1 MPTVN
6 RQPSTGKMNFIKQIF
21 LIAFFFAL
29 ATNSFSQL
37 PADMRNIKASQI
49 SDQQLQQIAQQY
61 QSSGMSESDLMQ
73 QLQSR
78 GLPESEIATLVARIK
93 GLTGGVA
100 ASEGGTE
107 AATGAKRTFKG
118 EMTVF
123 KAPEVKSKVF
133 GAELFSGAN
142 PMFVPNLKIA
152 TPKSYVIGP
161 DDELQ
166 LDIYG
171 NNISSQKLIVSADGL
186 VNVKYAGPVNLSGFS
201 IEQASNIIK
210 SRLLK
215 YYPAL
220 SSGATKLQLTLG
232 SVRSIQVS
240 VIGAVKKPGTVTLP
254 SVATLFNAL
263 YASGGPL
270 DNGSFRNIELI
281 RNDRVMVVA
290 DLYDFIVKGDR
301 KSNLSLQDNDVIRVP
316 FATIQVNLDGSLNRT
331 GIFEMKSNESLQH
344 ALEFAG
350 GFKGNA
356 FKGALSGTRFT
367 DVEKKIIDIKSDN
380 YEIFKLQNG
389 DSLFVD
395 AVIEKFENKISI
407 TGAVFKPGAYSFEQG
422 MDLKSLINKAQGLKD
437 DAFTG
442 RANLMRKS
450 LDLKKEYKGV
460 NLKNI
465 ISGAE
470 KFMLQKED
478 SIHIVSSVELR
489 DVKKVQLNGPVINP
503 GEFIYE
509 DSLTL
514 QALVLQA
521 GGFQENAELS
531 SIEIGRRI
539 LNIDPTVLGVKTSE
553 IILVNSKRELSKI
566 GEDVYLQPYDIVNIK
581 IDPSK
586 VMQLS
591 VKVSGEVKFAGNYT
605 LENPD
610 ERISSII
617 NRAGGILPY
626 ADIQGAK
633 LKRKKDGADTSQL
646 KRLANAS
653 TSMKSRINKDSLKV
667 DETLAG
673 GASDVAIDLRR
684 AIERPGSVSDL
695 TLREGDE
702 LIIPRYINTVDIQGE
717 VLKPVSVQ
725 FEEGRGLGGYVS
737 SAGGFTKNAL
747 SNHAFIV
754 YPNGRSVKTTNFLG
768 MRFYPKVKAGSTI
781 YVPLK
786 PEQKGFD
793 PGKLGVL
800 ISALTSLSTVFVLL
814 FR

>member
-1 MPTVN
+1 MII
-6 RQPSTGKMNFIKQIF
+6 IKR
-21 LIAFFFAL
+21 LSLLLLLLAL

-49 SDQQLQQIAQQY
+49 SDQQLQQITQQF
-61 QSSGMSESDLMQ
+61 QSSGMSEAELMQ

-78 GLPESEIATLVARIK
+78 GLPETEITALIARIK
-93 GLTGGVA
+93 EMTGGT
-100 ASEGGTE
+100 ASGEGGTE

-186 VNVKYAGPVNLSGFS
+186 VNVKYAGPVNLSGLT
-201 IEQASNIIK
+201 IEQAGNIIK

-215 YYPAL
+215 YYPAIA
-220 SSGATKLQLTLG
+220 SGATKLQLTLG

-254 SVATLFNAL
+254 SIATLFNAL

-281 RNDRVMVVA
+281 RNNKALIVA
-290 DLYDFIVKGDR
+290 DLYDFIVKGDQ
-301 KSNLSLQDNDVIRVP
+301 KSNLSLQDNDVIKVP
-316 FATIQVNLDGSLNRT
+316 FANFQVNLDGGLNRT
-331 GIFEMKSNESLQH
+331 GIFEMKADESFQN

-350 GFKGNA
+350 GFKSNA
-356 FKGALSGTRFT
+356 FKGAVSGTRYT
-367 DVEKKIIDIKSDN
+367 DIERKIIDVNKDN
-380 YEIFKLQNG
+380 YTQFKLQHG
-389 DSLFVD
+389 DSLYVD
-395 AVIEKFENKISI
+395 SLAEKFENRVSI
-407 TGAVFKPGAYSFEQG
+407 TGAVFKPGAYSIEQG

-442 RANLMRKS
+442 RANLVRKS
-450 LDLKKEYKGV
+450 LDLKKEYKGI

-465 ISGAE
+465 LSGTE
-470 KFMLQKED
+470 KFILQKED
-478 SIHIVSSVELR
+478 SIHVVSSVELR

-503 GEFIYE
+503 GGFIYE

-514 QALVLQA
+514 QALILQA

-531 SIEIGRRI
+531 SIEIGRRKS
-539 LNIDPTVLGVKTSE
+539 NIDPTIPGVNTSE
-553 IILVNSKRELSKI
+553 IIMVNTKRELSKI
-566 GEDVYLQPYDIVNIK
+566 GDDIFLQPNDVVSIK

-586 VMQLS
+586 LKQLS
-591 VKVSGEVKFAGNYT
+591 VKVSGEVKFASNYT
-605 LENPD
+605 LENPN

-617 NRAGGILPY
+617 SRAGGLLPY
-626 ADIQGAK
+626 ADIEGAK
-633 LKRKKDGADTSQL
+633 LKRKKDGVDTAEL
-646 KRLANAS
+646 NRLANAS
-653 TSMKSRINKDSLKV
+653 ISLKSRVNKDTVKV
-667 DETLAG
+667 DESLAG
-673 GASDVAIDLRR
+673 GVSEVAIDLKR

-695 TLREGDE
+695 TLKDGDE
-702 LIIPRYINTVDIQGE
+702 LIIPRYLNTVDVQGE

-737 SAGGFTKNAL
+737 SAGGFTKNAMR
-747 SNHAFIV
+747 NRAFVV
-754 YPNGRSVKTTNFLG
+754 YPNGRSAKTNNLLG
-768 MRFYPKVKAGSTI
+768 IRFYPKVKAGSVVLI
-781 YVPLK
+781 PKK
-786 PEQKGFD
+786 PIKNTFD
-793 PGKLGVL
+793 PSRLGVL
-800 ISALTSLSTVFVLL
+800 VSSLSALSTIFVLL
-814 FR
+814 FQ

>member
-1 MPTVN
+1 MII
-6 RQPSTGKMNFIKQIF
+6 IKR
-21 LIAFFFAL
+21 LSLLLLLFAL

-49 SDQQLQQIAQQY
+49 SDQQLQQIAQQF
-61 QSSGMSESDLMQ
+61 QSSGMSETELMQ

-78 GLPESEIATLVARIK
+78 GLPETEITALVARIK
-93 GLTGGVA
+93 GLTGGTT

-161 DDELQ
+161 EDELQ
-166 LDIYG
+166 LDVYG

-186 VNVKYAGPVNLSGFS
+186 VNVKYAGPVNLSGLT
-201 IEQASNIIK
+201 IEQAGNIIK

-254 SVATLFNAL
+254 SIATLFNAL

-281 RNDRVMVVA
+281 RNNKVLVVA
-290 DLYDFIVKGDR
+290 DLYDFIVRGDQ
-301 KSNLSLQDNDVIRVP
+301 KSNLSLQDNDLIKVP
-316 FATIQVNLDGSLNRT
+316 FASIQVNLDGGLNRT
-331 GIFEMKSNESLQH
+331 GIFEMKNNESLQH

-350 GFKGNA
+350 GFKSNA
-356 FKGALSGTRFT
+356 FKGAVSGTRFT
-367 DVEKKIIDIKSDN
+367 DIEKKIIDIKSDN
-380 YEIFKLQNG
+380 YGIFKLQNG

-395 AVIEKFENKISI
+395 ALTEKFENRVSI
-407 TGAVFKPGAYSFEQG
+407 TGAVFKPGAYSLEQE
-422 MDLKSLINKAQGLKD
+422 MDLRSLISKAQGLKD

-442 RANLMRKS
+442 RANLVRKS
-450 LDLKKEYKGV
+450 LDLKKEYKGI
-460 NLKNI
+460 NLKDI
-465 ISGAE
+465 INGAE

-478 SIHIVSSVELR
+478 SIHIVSNVELR
-489 DVKKVQLNGPVINP
+489 DIKRIQLNGPVLNP

-514 QALVLQA
+514 QALILQA

-531 SIEIGRRI
+531 SIEIGRRKS
-539 LNIDPTVLGVKTSE
+539 NIDPTISGVNTSE
-553 IILVNSKRELSKI
+553 IILVNVQRELSKI
-566 GEDVYLQPYDIVNIK
+566 GSEIYLQPYDIVSIK
-581 IDPSK
+581 TDPSK
-586 VMQLS
+586 LKQLS
-591 VKVSGEVKFAGNYT
+591 VKVSGEVKFAANYT
-605 LENPD
+605 LENPN

-617 NRAGGILPY
+617 SRAGGLLPY
-626 ADIQGAK
+626 ADIEGVK
-633 LKRKKDGADTSQL
+633 LVRRRDDVDTALL
-646 KRLANAS
+646 KRLSNAS
-653 TSMKSRINKDSLKV
+653 TSLKSRINKDTIKT
-667 DETLAG
+667 DESLAG
-673 GASDVAIDLRR
+673 GVSEVAVDLKK
-684 AIERPGSVSDL
+684 AIERPGTASDL
-695 TLREGDE
+695 TLKDGDE
-702 LIIPRYINTVDIQGE
+702 LIIPRYVNTVEVQGE
-717 VLKPVSVQ
+717 VLKPLTVQ
-725 FEEGRGLGGYVS
+725 FSEGRGLGSYIS
-737 SAGGFTKNAL
+737 AAGGFTKNAIR
-747 SNHAFIV
+747 NRAFVV
-754 YPNGRSVKTTNFLG
+754 YPNGRSAKTTNFMG
-768 MRFYPKVKAGSTI
+768 MRFYPKVKAGSTV

-793 PGKLGVL
+793 PSKFGVL

>member
-1 MPTVN
+1 
-6 RQPSTGKMNFIKQIF
+6 MNFIKQIF

-37 PADMRNIKASQI
+37 PADMRNIKASQV
-49 SDQQLQQIAQQY
+49 SEQQLQQIAQQF
-61 QSSGMSESDLMQ
+61 QSSGMSEAELMQ

-78 GLPESEIATLVARIK
+78 GLPETEITALVARIK
-93 GLTGGVA
+93 GLTGGTT
-100 ASEGGTE
+100 SGEGGTE
-107 AATGAKRTFKG
+107 AASGVKRTFKG

-161 DDELQ
+161 EDELQ
-166 LDIYG
+166 LDVYG

-186 VNVKYAGPVNLSGFS
+186 VNVKYAGPVNLSGLT
-201 IEQASNIIK
+201 IEQAGNIIK

-254 SVATLFNAL
+254 SIATLFNAL

-281 RNDRVMVVA
+281 RNNKVLVVA
-290 DLYDFIVKGDR
+290 DLYDFIVRGDQ
-301 KSNLSLQDNDVIRVP
+301 KSNLSLQDNDLIKVP
-316 FATIQVNLDGSLNRT
+316 FASIQVNLDGGLNRT
-331 GIFEMKSNESLQH
+331 GIFEMKNNESLQH

-350 GFKGNA
+350 GFKSNA
-356 FKGALSGTRFT
+356 FKGAVSGTRFT
-367 DVEKKIIDIKSDN
+367 DIEKKIIDIKSDN
-380 YEIFKLQNG
+380 YGIFKLQNG

-395 AVIEKFENKISI
+395 ALTEKFENRVSI
-407 TGAVFKPGAYSFEQG
+407 TGAVFKPGAYSLEQE
-422 MDLKSLINKAQGLKD
+422 MDLRSLISKAQGLKD

-442 RANLMRKS
+442 RANLVRKS
-450 LDLKKEYKGV
+450 LDLKKEYKGI
-460 NLKNI
+460 NLKDI
-465 ISGAE
+465 INGAE

-489 DVKKVQLNGPVINP
+489 DIKRIQLNGPVLNP

-514 QALVLQA
+514 QALILQA

-531 SIEIGRRI
+531 SIEIGRRKS
-539 LNIDPTVLGVKTSE
+539 NIDPTISGVNTSE
-553 IILVNSKRELSKI
+553 IILVNVQRELSKI
-566 GEDVYLQPYDIVNIK
+566 GSEIYLQPHDVVSIK
-581 IDPSK
+581 TDPSK
-586 VMQLS
+586 LKQLS
-591 VKVSGEVKFAGNYT
+591 VKVSGEVKFAANYT
-605 LENPD
+605 LENPN
-610 ERISSII
+610 ERISRII
-617 NRAGGILPY
+617 SRAGGLLPY
-626 ADIQGAK
+626 ADIEGVK
-633 LKRKKDGADTSQL
+633 LVRRRDGVDTALL
-646 KRLANAS
+646 KRLSNAS
-653 TSMKSRINKDSLKV
+653 TSLRSRINKDTLKT
-667 DETLAG
+667 DESLAG
-673 GASDVAIDLRR
+673 GVSEVAVDLKK
-684 AIERPGSVSDL
+684 AIERPGSASDL
-695 TLREGDE
+695 TLKDGDE
-702 LIIPRYINTVDIQGE
+702 LIIPRYVNTVEVQGE
-717 VLKPVSVQ
+717 VLKPLTVQ
-725 FEEGRGLGGYVS
+725 FSEGRGLGSYVS
-737 SAGGFTKNAL
+737 AAGGFTKNAIR
-747 SNHAFIV
+747 NRAFVV
-754 YPNGRSVKTTNFLG
+754 YPNGRSAKTTNFMG
-768 MRFYPKVKAGSTI
+768 MRFYPKVKAGSTV

-793 PGKLGVL
+793 PSKLGVL

>member
-1 MPTVN
+1 M
-6 RQPSTGKMNFIKQIF
+6 SIIKRITF
-21 LIAFFFAL
+21 LILFFAL
-29 ATNSFSQL
+29 ATSSYSQL

-49 SDQQLQQIAQQY
+49 TDQQLQQIAQQY
-61 QSSGMSESDLMQ
+61 QSSGMSEAELMQ

-78 GLPESEIATLVARIK
+78 GLPETEINALMARIK
-93 GLTGGVA
+93 GLTGAVVGDA
-100 ASEGGTE
+100 AGATTTGT
-107 AATGAKRTFKG
+107 KRTFKG
-118 EMTVF
+118 DMTVF

-142 PMFVPNLKIA
+142 PIFVPNLKIA

-186 VNVKYAGPVNLSGFS
+186 VSVKYAGPVNLSGLT
-201 IEQASNIIK
+201 IEQAGNIIK

-254 SVATLFNAL
+254 SIATLFNAL
-263 YASGGPL
+263 YSSGGPL

-281 RNDRVMVVA
+281 RNNKVMVVA
-290 DLYDFIVKGDR
+290 DLYDFIVKGDQ
-301 KSNLSLQDNDVIRVP
+301 KANLSLQDNDVIKVP
-316 FATIQVNLDGSLNRT
+316 FASIQVNLDGELNRT
-331 GIFEMKSNESLQH
+331 GIFEMKKDESLQT

-350 GFKGNA
+350 GFKSNA
-356 FKGALSGTRFT
+356 FKGAVSGTRFT
-367 DVEKKIIDIKSDN
+367 DIERKIIDVKKDN
-380 YEIFKLQNG
+380 YTQFTLQHG
-389 DSLFVD
+389 DSLYVD
-395 AVIEKFENKISI
+395 SLAEKFENRVSI
-407 TGAVFKPGAYSFEQG
+407 TGAVFKPGAYSLEQG
-422 MDLKSLINKAQGLKD
+422 MDLINLINKAQGLKD
-437 DAFTG
+437 EAFTG
-442 RANLMRKS
+442 RANLVRKS
-450 LDLKKEYKGV
+450 LDLKKEYKSI

-465 ISGAE
+465 LSGTE
-470 KFMLQKED
+470 KFELQKED

-514 QALVLQA
+514 QALILQA

-531 SIEIGRRI
+531 SIEIGRRRS
-539 LNIDPTVLGVKTSE
+539 NIDPTIPGVNTSD
-553 IILVNSKRELSKI
+553 IILVNTKRELSKI
-566 GEDVYLQPYDIVNIK
+566 GQDVYLQPYDVVSIK
-581 IDPSK
+581 TDPSK
-586 VMQLS
+586 LKQLS
-591 VKVSGEVKFAGNYT
+591 VKVSGEVKFAANYT
-605 LENPD
+605 LENPN

-617 NRAGGILPY
+617 SRAGGLLPY
-626 ADIQGAK
+626 ADIEGAK
-633 LKRKKDGADTSQL
+633 LKRKKDGVDTSQL

-653 TSMKSRINKDSLKV
+653 TSLKSRINKDSLKV

-695 TLREGDE
+695 TLKDGDE
-702 LIIPRYINTVDIQGE
+702 LIIPRYINTVEIQGE

-725 FEEGRGLGGYVS
+725 FEKGRGLGGYVS

-747 SNHAFIV
+747 RNRAFVV
-754 YPNGRSVKTTNFLG
+754 YPNGRSAKTTNFLG
-768 MRFYPKVKAGSTI
+768 MRFYPKVKAGSTV

-793 PGKLGVL
+793 PSKLGVL
-800 ISALTSLSTVFVLL
+800 ISALTSLSTIFVL
-814 FR
+814 FFK